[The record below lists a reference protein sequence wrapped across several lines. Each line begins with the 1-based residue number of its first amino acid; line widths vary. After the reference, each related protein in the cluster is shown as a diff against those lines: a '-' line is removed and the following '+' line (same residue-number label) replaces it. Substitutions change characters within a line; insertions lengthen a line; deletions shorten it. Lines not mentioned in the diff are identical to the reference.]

1 MKRIISLVVMLCLC
15 LCCLITAGAEEK
27 KVGKIEV
34 LVEPTKT
41 EYWIGDTFS
50 PEGGM
55 IMVTYRDKTTEEIS
69 MTDDRIKIANVKT
82 TSAGR
87 KSVKISFGG
96 KNTTL
101 YIVVAEVGAE
111 VTFDLNYDGA
121 PTAEKRAVAKGKS
134 VEAPEAPQRDGYLFD
149 TWYTDANCSVLYDF
163 TAEVHEAVTL
173 YAGWK
178 AQNAVYYPVA
188 YQMNYYGVLPES
200 YVQQVKEGE
209 TARELALMPKRD
221 GFRFTGWFAD
231 ADCTQPFSASE
242 TPIHAETAV
251 YAGWEKTVGNSVYVF
266 EAEQTNLL
274 GKEGPGMSGSASGAS
289 MIVNDATGLGAS
301 GGKYVSYLYKQG
313 LSLDF
318 ALASSEDV
326 ADATLTLRLAAEM
339 ENIHLDSENYLI
351 EVNGEAY
358 AFDAVAFR
366 AGEPFTDAIV
376 IKNVALKQGANTIRL
391 ITNNSVNPMGEGMG
405 TYQGTAAMVD
415 CIKLETTAV
424 VIWDANSGLPMRY

>member
-1 MKRIISLVVMLCLC
+1 
-15 LCCLITAGAEEK
+15 
-27 KVGKIEV
+27 
-34 LVEPTKT
+34 
-41 EYWIGDTFS
+41 
-50 PEGGM
+50 
-55 IMVTYRDKTTEEIS
+55 
-69 MTDDRIKIANVKT
+69 
-82 TSAGR
+82 
-87 KSVKISFGG
+87 
-96 KNTTL
+96 
-101 YIVVAEVGAE
+101 
-111 VTFDLNYDGA
+111 
-121 PTAEKRAVAKGKS
+121 
-134 VEAPEAPQRDGYLFD
+134 
-149 TWYTDANCSVLYDF
+149 
-163 TAEVHEAVTL
+163 
-173 YAGWK
+173 
-178 AQNAVYYPVA
+178 
-188 YQMNYYGVLPES
+188 
-200 YVQQVKEGE
+200 
-209 TARELALMPKRD
+209 
-221 GFRFTGWFAD
+221 
-231 ADCTQPFSASE
+231 
-242 TPIHAETAV
+242 
-251 YAGWEKTVGNSVYVF
+251 
-266 EAEQTNLL
+266 
-274 GKEGPGMSGSASGAS
+274 MSGSASGAS